1 MFSEFFRRGAFVLA
15 AGALAALGLGLQA
28 PAARADA
35 LVLDSSVSALAR
47 GSELK
52 DGTRIE
58 VPSGGSVTLLL
69 PTGRTQTIKGP
80 YAGAVRDVAKG
91 EPLDK
96 KLWRKVTELAT
107 GEGSD
112 KPVGATRS
120 VRPNVSKSVRPLQ
133 FAWNTIPLTAEDVL
147 CLERDAPL
155 ELVRTN
161 AMITQRAVIVDPKG
175 GRAEIIWP
183 ANTHTIPWP
192 ANLAKVDGGGYDLL
206 LPDLPIRRFTLRLVD
221 KKRTGATETVQ
232 TLYEGGCF
240 EQLKLWLRTAGK

>member
-1 MFSEFFRRGAFVLA
+1 MFSEFLRRGAFVLA
-15 AGALAALGLGLQA
+15 AGALAAFGLGLQA

-183 ANTHTIPWP
+183 AN
-192 ANLAKVDGGGYDLL
+192 LAKVDGGGYDLL